1 MCSTRLQGANS
12 AMPTQGV
19 QAYSL
24 VHATVRALY
33 STMLTPE
40 MWDALIQAQNFDAL
54 LGVLSKTVYSP
65 YLQIERQEM
74 TPRRAV
80 YQIRWHLA
88 DVYEKLIRLTPEP
101 GQRLLLQLW
110 RLYEVDN
117 LKATLRG
124 IETSASWDQV
134 RHLLCPMTKYI
145 ALTIADMEKMIQSG
159 DMARAIELIRHTPY
173 YETLVHAL
181 ERYRVERNLFPLEVA
196 LDLGYHRGL
205 WQSVNQLTGTDHKQT
220 LRVVGTVIDVDNL
233 LWAIRYRVY
242 HHLSEQ
248 EIINYTLPFGYQV
261 RDEDIRAIAAGADI
275 AQVVRRICPA
285 VEGLEQ
291 ISEQSGAGL
300 AALELSLQRHVV
312 KTCHAAFIGYP
323 FHVGIPAA
331 YLLLNEREIRDL
343 TVLIE
348 AKASRLPAEAFVSML
363 ATRPPAYQTDQ
374 R

>member
-1 MCSTRLQGANS
+1 MQEVS
-12 AMPTQGV
+12 
-19 QAYSL
+19 AYSL

-40 MWDALIQAQNFDAL
+40 TWEALVEAQDFDAL
-54 LGVLSKTVYSP
+54 LSALSKTVYSP
-65 YLQIERQEM
+65 YLQIERQEL

-88 DVYEKLIRLTPEP
+88 DIYEKLIRLTPEP
-101 GQRLLLQLW
+101 GQQLLLQLW
-110 RLYEVDN
+110 HLYEVDN

-124 IETSASWDQV
+124 VEAGASWDQV
-134 RHLLCPMTKYI
+134 RHLLHPMTRYI
-145 ALTIADMEKMIQSG
+145 TLTAADMEKMVRS
-159 DMARAIELIRHTPY
+159 DDVARAIELIRHTPY

-181 ERYRVERNLFPLEVA
+181 ERYRTERNLFPLEVA
-196 LDLGYHRGL
+196 LDLDYRHGL
-205 WQSVNQLTGTDHKQT
+205 WQSINRLTGIDHEQA
-220 LRVVGTVIDVDNL
+220 LRIVGTMLDVDNL

-261 RDEDIRAIAAGADI
+261 RDKDIRAIAAGADI
-275 AQVVRRICPA
+275 AQVVRPIYPDA
-285 VEGLEQ
+285 EGLEQ
-291 ISEQSGAGL
+291 LSDQPEVGL
-300 AALELSLQRHVV
+300 AALELSLQRHIV
-312 KTCHAAFIGYP
+312 KTCLAAFIGYP

-331 YLLLNEREIRDL
+331 YLLLNEHEIRDL

-348 AKASRLPAEAFVSML
+348 AKASRLPTEMFASML
-363 ATRPPAYQTDQ
+363 AMQTPAYQTDQ

>member
-1 MCSTRLQGANS
+1 MSMRDVS
-12 AMPTQGV
+12 
-19 QAYSL
+19 AYSL

-40 MWDALIQAQNFDAL
+40 TWETLVQAQDLDAL
-54 LGVLSKTVYSP
+54 LSVLSKTVYDP
-65 YLQIERQEM
+65 YLQIERQEL

-80 YQIRWHLA
+80 YQIRCHLA

-101 GQRLLLQLW
+101 GQQLLLQLW

-124 IETSASWDQV
+124 VETGASWDQV
-134 RHLLCPMTKYI
+134 RHLLCPMTRYI

-196 LDLGYHRGL
+196 LDLDYHRGL

-261 RDEDIRAIAAGADI
+261 RDGDIRAIAAGADI
-275 AQVVRRICPA
+275 AQVVRHIYPD
-285 VEGLEQ
+285 VEVSPL
-291 ISEQSGAGL
+291 ISGEGGL

-331 YLLLNEREIRDL
+331 YLLLNEHEIKDL